1 MTNLFELMNQAQGGN
16 AMANLANQ
24 YGLNQQQMQKAME
37 ALLPA
42 FSLGLERQAA
52 TPSGFEQLLNTFG
65 QGQYANYYDS
75 DGDGIPDTART
86 SGNDVLAQLF
96 GSPDMSRAVAQQAA
110 AMSGVSD
117 SILKQMLPV
126 IATMVM
132 GGLFKGA
139 MGQGLGGLLGHMMQ
153 GGFGGMLGQGLPQ
166 SPGQTG
172 FPGNASPMGQG
183 NPFPFPGFP
192 GNVQAAPPPQQPP
205 QPQNPFGNAMGGG
218 ALGGLLGT
226 IMGSMMGARAPEPPP
241 PPPPQPA
248 DPMSASLDILKGMF
262 QSGAQVQ
269 QGYQNSLQDLFNQ
282 FQQNQRR

>member
-24 YGLNQQQMQKAME
+24 YGLSQQQMQKAME

-52 TPSGFEQLLNTFG
+52 TPTGFEQLLNSFG
-65 QGQYANYYDS
+65 QGQYAGYYDS

-110 AMSGVSD
+110 AMSGISD

-126 IATMVM
+126 IATMLM

-139 MGQGLGGLLGHMMQ
+139 MGQGLGGILGQMMQ
-153 GGFGGMLGQGLPQ
+153 GGFGGMLGQGMPQ
-166 SPGQTG
+166 GQGQAG
-172 FPGNASPMGQG
+172 FPGQPSSAGQG

-192 GNVQAAPPPQQPP
+192 GNVQAAPPPPP
-205 QPQNPFGNAMGGG
+205 PQNPFGDAAGGG

-226 IMGSMMGARAPEPPP
+226 IMGSMMGARAPAPPP
-241 PPPPQPA
+241 PPPPPA

-269 QGYQNSLQDLFNQ
+269 QGYQNSLQELFNQ
-282 FQQNQRR
+282 FQQGQRR